1 LIYDEI
7 VRNRFPV
14 VGFIGA
20 GSLARLHL
28 APAIALGVGLKVLAE
43 SKDDSAA
50 QVCQYILGD
59 CNNLSHVLDFASQCD
74 LLTYEDGHIGLS
86 IIKGLEAA
94 GIRVYPRH
102 STLNH
107 TGDKEQLARLLN
119 ELSPSP
125 HHSGSEPNFAVTVAR
140 SAHGQACTWSPTE
153 VMIRD
158 GNVIGTITPA
168 TSITPEISQI
178 AAELALT
185 VADRVGLVG
194 VMTVEMTCKNGEL
207 SISEL
212 VMQPGFHGHWSIEGS
227 LTSVYEQH
235 LRAILDLPLG
245 DPSMTAPFAV
255 MGTVIGGQ
263 KRDMYRPYLHL
274 MARNPELKVHQYMN
288 EVAPGETVGHVTAA
302 GDDLEHLKEIID
314 HARGYMSG
322 EIDE

>member
-1 LIYDEI
+1 

-14 VGFIGA
+14 IGFIGA
-20 GSLARLHL
+20 GSLARMHL
-28 APAIALGVGLKVLAE
+28 APAIALGVGLKVFAE

-74 LLTYEDGHIGLS
+74 LVTYEDGQIGLS

-94 GIRVYPRH
+94 GIRVYPRY
-102 STLNH
+102 STLSY
-107 TGDKEQLARLLN
+107 TRDKDQRDSLLS

-125 HHSGSEPNFAVTVAR
+125 RQSSGGPILAVTVAR
-140 SAHGQACTWSPTE
+140 SAHGQACTWSPTQM
-153 VMIRD
+153 VISD

-168 TSITPEISQI
+168 TSITPEMSAM
-178 AAELALT
+178 AAELAIR
-185 VADRVGLVG
+185 VADQVGLVG
-194 VMTVEMTCKNGEL
+194 VMTVEMTCSDGEL
-207 SISEL
+207 SLSD
-212 VMQPGFHGHWSIEGS
+212 VAMQPDFHGHWSIEGS

-255 MGTVIGGQ
+255 MGTVIGRD
-263 KRDMYRPYLHL
+263 KSDMYRPYLHL

-288 EVAPGETVGHVTAA
+288 EVAPGKTVAHLTAV
-302 GDDLEHLKEIID
+302 GDDLAHLEELIE